1 MSGKQQ
7 AKAVRRGGPIRI
19 TLAAS
24 VAQNLDALR
33 ESITT
38 LATRV
43 GHPNCFSG
51 VDCQF
56 VSEREFVIE
65 AKGIVNPVRDP
76 EPSPWRAL
84 TSQGANNTVLVKV
97 APEAAGNIE
106 TVKSIVAQ
114 VAGLV
119 GCPGCHSGF
128 DIYYAQ
134 EVEVLSAGAQ
144 GNVSA
149 V

>member
-7 AKAVRRGGPIRI
+7 AKTVRRGGPVRI

-56 VSEREFVIE
+56 VGEREFVID
-65 AKGIVNPVRDP
+65 AKGSISSSEP
-76 EPSPWRAL
+76 EPNPWRAL
-84 TSQGANNTVLVKV
+84 TPQVSNTVLVKV

-114 VAGLV
+114 VAGLI

-144 GNVSA
+144 GNVTA
-149 V
+149 I